1 MRPVS
6 LLIEGLRSFRAPVSI
21 DFKGRSHIA
30 VVGDTGA
37 GKSSILEAMMYALYG
52 KATFG
57 GSNQELMNDTSTQLR
72 VVLRFRVSGEE
83 WEVAR
88 VVRRTN
94 RGDVGAA
101 RARSCAWVPTANRRR
116 RWSRSG
122 SSTIGSP
129 NS

>member
-1 MRPVS
+1 MRPVR

-21 DFKGRSHIA
+21 DFEGRSHIA

-57 GSNQELMNDTSTQLR
+57 GSNQELMNDTSMQLR

-88 VVRRTN
+88 VVRRSS
-94 RGDVGAA
+94 RGAVGAT
-101 RARSCAWVPTANRRR
+101 RAQLVHPGCRRR
-116 RWSRSG
+116 AAGEGGAGQGRQR
-122 SSTIGSP
+122 
-129 NS
+129 